1 MKIVPPYY
9 PVIYIRGFAAT
20 MAEIEDTVADPYMG
34 FNLGSTKIRQDWQQ
48 RIVRHIFES
57 PLLRLMKD
65 EGYADAY
72 AGGDLPAEDQPVA
85 AQSIW
90 IFRYYEQASEDLG
103 SGRRQTI
110 PEIAADLRRFVLRVR
125 RQVCLTASGRPD
137 AAALKAFRV
146 HLVAHSMGGLI
157 ARCYLQ
163 NICGGGVKAAAL
175 KRELELDAGHL
186 VDKVYTYATP
196 HNGID
201 ALGVNAPSL
210 GALDAFHVRN
220 FNRGVM
226 REYLGLP
233 QDAER
238 VDTLDG
244 KFPPQRF
251 FCMIGT
257 NYRDYTAFAGLS
269 RHATGAMGDG
279 LVLINNAAVQGAPRA
294 FAHRSHSGHYG
305 IVNSEE
311 GYQNLRRFLFGDF
324 RIDVRLT
331 TDDITLPQ
339 AIEAQRRAG
348 RQVRASYHIESTAQ
362 VRGAKYFL
370 HERKV
375 DHESAVFRSYEEWAE
390 KHKPAYLFSGY
401 IYDKGK
407 SAQSQDKALVCALR
421 LAIKSPE
428 YEVERK
434 FWPDA
439 HFEGSDIFVET
450 LSFFITPRR
459 NEVQVA
465 YGLASQDGAG
475 SAPRALGT
483 LPADSTAQTFE
494 IPLGFDAGSVNPP
507 RPGFRGRL
515 LLEVTRWNA

>member
-9 PVIYIRGFAAT
+9 PIIYIRGFAAT
-20 MAEIEDTVADPYMG
+20 MAEIEDTVADPFMG
-34 FNLGSTKIRQDWQQ
+34 FNLGSTKIRQDWRQ

-57 PLLRLMKD
+57 PLIRLMKD
-65 EGYADAY
+65 EDYADAY
-72 AGGDLPAEDQPVA
+72 AGGDLPAEDRPVP

-103 SGRRQTI
+103 SGKRQTMT
-110 PEIAADLRRFVLRVR
+110 EIATDLRRFVLRVR
-125 RQVCLTASGRPD
+125 RQVCMTASGKPD

-163 NICGGGVKAAAL
+163 SICGGVQTAAL
-175 KRELELDAGHL
+175 KKELALDAGHL

-201 ALGVNAPSL
+201 ALGANAPNL

-244 KFPPQRF
+244 KFPPERF
-251 FCMIGT
+251 FCMVGT

-269 RHATGAMGDG
+269 RHVTGAMGDG

-324 RIDVRLT
+324 RIDVKLA

-339 AIEAQRRAG
+339 AIEAERLAG

-362 VRGAKYFL
+362 VRGAKYYL

-375 DHESAVFRSYEEWAE
+375 DQESAVFRSYEEWAL
-390 KHKPAYLFSGY
+390 KDKPAYLFSGY

-421 LAIKSPE
+421 LAIKSPT

-450 LSFFITPRR
+450 LTFFITPRR
-459 NEVQVA
+459 NDVQVA

-475 SAPRALGT
+475 TAPRALGV
-483 LPADSTAQTFE
+483 LPRDSATQTFA
-494 IPLGFDAGSVNPP
+494 IPLGFGAGIDEPP

-515 LLEVTRWNA
+515 LLDVTRWNA